1 MMISKDQILLEIV
14 QNNPLLASVIDR
26 FGIPYSKW
34 TLTLEKACESDKVD
48 AELLVEM
55 LKVFHDNSSFPT
67 EALHKLPLT
76 SIIEYLIKTHIYYIN
91 SRLPRIE
98 QFIEVLIDNYGKV
111 DMQLYLLRDYFLDYK
126 RDMMA
131 HICIEERNLF
141 PYILKLIA
149 AKDNFSLSSY
159 QLFNLLEEN
168 AIDNF
173 INDHIHVEG
182 ELSEIRRRLMNYTNA
197 NHHKIQ
203 VQTLFYEMK
212 LFEVDLLTHGKVEDE
227 VLVPRARA
235 LEEIVKKRL
244 LSKAILS

>member
-1 MMISKDQILLEIV
+1 MISKDQILLEIV

-26 FGIPYSKW
+26 FGIPYNKW
-34 TLTLEKACESDKVD
+34 TLTLEKACQSGNVD
-48 AELLVEM
+48 AELLMEM
-55 LKVFHDNSSFPT
+55 LKVFQDHTSFPAD
-67 EALHKLPLT
+67 ALQKLPLQ

-98 QFIEVLIDNYGKV
+98 QFIELLIEHYGKV

-126 RDMMA
+126 RDMLA

-141 PYILKLIA
+141 PYILKLISA
-149 AKDNFSLSSY
+149 DANKDMSAFE
-159 QLFNLLEEN
+159 LFQLLEAN
-168 AIDNF
+168 AINKF

-182 ELSEIRRRLMNYTNA
+182 ELQEIRRRLLNYTHA
-197 NHHKIQ
+197 NQHKVQ
-203 VQTLFYEMK
+203 TQTLFYEMK

-227 VLVPRARA
+227 VLVPRAIM
-235 LEEIVKKRL
+235 LENTIKKRL

>member
-1 MMISKDQILLEIV
+1 MISKDQILLEIV

-26 FGIPYSKW
+26 FGIPYAKW
-34 TLTLEKACESDKVD
+34 TLTLEQACHADKVD

-55 LKVFHDNSSFPT
+55 LRVFQENTFFPSD
-67 EALHKLPLT
+67 AMQKLPLN

-98 QFIEVLIDNYGKV
+98 QFIELLVEHYGKV
-111 DMQLYLLRDYFLDYK
+111 DMQLFLLRDYFLDYK
-126 RDMMA
+126 RDMLA

-141 PYILKLIA
+141 PYILKLLA
-149 AKDNFSLSSY
+149 AVDNHELNNY
-159 QLFNLLEEN
+159 QLFRLIEEN
-168 AIDNF
+168 AITKF

-182 ELSEIRRRLMNYTNA
+182 ELQEIRRRLLNYTNA
-197 NHHKIQ
+197 NKHKVQ

-227 VLVPRARA
+227 VLVPRARQ
-235 LEEIVKKRL
+235 LEDTIKRRM
-244 LSKAILS
+244 LSKAMLS